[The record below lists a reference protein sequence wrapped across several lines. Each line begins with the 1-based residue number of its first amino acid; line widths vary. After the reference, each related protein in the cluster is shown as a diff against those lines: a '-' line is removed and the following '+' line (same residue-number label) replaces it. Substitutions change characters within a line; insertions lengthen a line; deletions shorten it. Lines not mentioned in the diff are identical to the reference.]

1 VLGPRTAPVITF
13 TAPAILVQLVDLVCM
28 LLLDAVTM
36 VSSITPVSAV
46 GHVWSKIVLESNV
59 RFRISWCRVRSR
71 CQSRTDK
78 QVVMNKEPLI
88 GGPG

>member
-1 VLGPRTAPVITF
+1 VLGQRTAPVITF

-46 GHVWSKIVLESNV
+46 GHVWRKVVLESNV
-59 RFRISWCRVRSR
+59 RFRYPGAECGQGVNHAQTSR
-71 CQSRTDK
+71 WS
-78 QVVMNKEPLI
+78 
-88 GGPG
+88 